1 MDLNLD
7 TFQHGNMLL
16 ESGMRETSWSMS
28 WQKTCLG
35 VVWGIEHVLSLS
47 HVIGY
52 TRIFYRACAYVGL
65 IEIGLGRETRKKR
78 DSGTQRSS
86 TLSSSNH
93 ALHTAS
99 LSTIVFWNCSKYA
112 CSCLCLSPA
121 SISQRLSK
129 SLLKQDRTASRYL
142 APVYCF
148 IAMMEPCSTI
158 FSTNCGSEL

>member
-47 HVIGY
+47 NVIGY

-78 DSGTQRSS
+78 DSVAHSALQRYPHQIMHYTQPVYRQLCSGIVPNMLAAAS
-86 TLSSSNH
+86 ACRPLPSPKDCQSLCSNKTERRPDISRRY
-93 ALHTAS
+93 TAS
-99 LSTIVFWNCSKYA
+99 
-112 CSCLCLSPA
+112 
-121 SISQRLSK
+121 
-129 SLLKQDRTASRYL
+129 
-142 APVYCF
+142 
-148 IAMMEPCSTI
+148 
-158 FSTNCGSEL
+158 